1 MQNHTTPMDPDL
13 FHDLLAEAMP
23 TIDIC
28 RKHAI
33 ALADLRRIIQS
44 QEFRQA
50 AEDLA
55 AIEEIRTAARLPA
68 RREQS
73 LAALER
79 IIAQPATT
87 PTHTETIRKAANT
100 LMRDPKAAKPK
111 PPQPTA
117 ARSQPPKP
125 TTHPKPKPPPKPP
138 NPPCLPLIPWSGGRP
153 ALRPAPLPRLRER
166 CQRPR

>member
-33 ALADLRRIIQS
+33 ALADLRQIVQS
-44 QEFRQA
+44 PQFRQA

-87 PTHTETIRKAANT
+87 PTNTETIRKAANT
-100 LMRDPKAAKPK
+100 LMRDPKAAGKSTTKPK
-111 PPQPTA
+111 SPAPETPAPTRKHHSPA
-117 ARSQPPKP
+117 P
-125 TTHPKPKPPPKPP
+125 TPE
-138 NPPCLPLIPWSGGRP
+138 P
-153 ALRPAPLPRLRER
+153 ALSPP
-166 CQRPR
+166 

>member
-1 MQNHTTPMDPDL
+1 MHHHTTPMDPDL
-13 FHDLLAEAMP
+13 FHDLLAEALP

-28 RKHAI
+28 RKHGI

-44 QEFRQA
+44 LEFRQA

-55 AIEEIRTAARLPA
+55 VIEEIRTAARLPA

-100 LMRDPKAAKPK
+100 LMRDPKATTKAK
-111 PPQPTA
+111 PQPTA
-117 ARSQPPKP
+117 TQSP
-125 TTHPKPKPPPKPP
+125 TPEPTNHTKPKPAARTPE
-138 NPPCLPLIPWSGGRP
+138 P
-153 ALRPAPLPRLRER
+153 ALSSP
-166 CQRPR
+166 

>member
-1 MQNHTTPMDPDL
+1 MSQYTTPMDPDL

-28 RKHAI
+28 RKHGI

-100 LMRDPKAAKPK
+100 LMRDPKAVA
-111 PPQPTA
+111 
-117 ARSQPPKP
+117 S
-125 TTHPKPKPPPKPP
+125 PKPKSAAGESASRAGKPSSP
-138 NPPCLPLIPWSGGRP
+138 SRTPEP
-153 ALRPAPLPRLRER
+153 ALSSP
-166 CQRPR
+166 

>member
-1 MQNHTTPMDPDL
+1 MSQYTTPMDPDL

-55 AIEEIRTAARLPA
+55 VIEEIRTAARLPA

-100 LMRDPKAAKPK
+100 LMRDPKAATKTTPTPK
-111 PPQPTA
+111 PQTHRDPNPQTI
-117 ARSQPPKP
+117 QPPQVWP
-125 TTHPKPKPPPKPP
+125 IAP
-138 NPPCLPLIPWSGGRP
+138 NPRTRPLLPLIPDG
-153 ALRPAPLPRLRER
+153 
-166 CQRPR
+166 

>member
-1 MQNHTTPMDPDL
+1 MDPDL

-55 AIEEIRTAARLPA
+55 VIEEIRTAARLPA

-100 LMRDPKAAKPK
+100 LMRDPKAATKATTNP
-111 PPQPTA
+111 
-117 ARSQPPKP
+117 ARSSNPRN
-125 TTHPKPKPPPKPP
+125 PPPTP
-138 NPPCLPLIPWSGGRP
+138 NPSHRPNPRTRPVSPLIPWSGGRP

>member
-1 MQNHTTPMDPDL
+1 MDPDL

-28 RKHAI
+28 RKHGI

-55 AIEEIRTAARLPA
+55 VIEEIRTAARLPA

-100 LMRDPKAAKPK
+100 LMRDPKAATKAK
-111 PPQPTA
+111 PQPA
-117 ARSQPPKP
+117 AAPTPKP
-125 TTHPKPKPPPKPP
+125 TNHPKPKHTAQTPRTGPVF
-138 NPPCLPLIPWSGGRP
+138 PLIPWSGGRP

>member
-13 FHDLLAEAMP
+13 FHDLLAEALP

-28 RKHAI
+28 RKHGI

-44 QEFRQA
+44 LEFRQA

-55 AIEEIRTAARLPA
+55 VIEEIRTQARLPA

-79 IIAQPATT
+79 IVAQPATT

-100 LMRDPKAAKPK
+100 LMRDPKAAAKSTTKPK
-111 PPQPTA
+111 SPAPETPTPT
-117 ARSQPPKP
+117 RKP
-125 TTHPKPKPPPKPP
+125 HSPAPTPE
-138 NPPCLPLIPWSGGRP
+138 P
-153 ALRPAPLPRLRER
+153 ALSPP
-166 CQRPR
+166 

>member
-1 MQNHTTPMDPDL
+1 MHHHTTPMDPDL
-13 FHDLLAEAMP
+13 FHDLLAEALP

-44 QEFRQA
+44 QEFKQA

-111 PPQPTA
+111 PQPTA
-117 ARSQPPKP
+117 ARSSTPEP
-125 TTHPKPKPPPKPP
+125 TTHPKPKATAQTPE
-138 NPPCLPLIPWSGGRP
+138 P
-153 ALRPAPLPRLRER
+153 ALSSP
-166 CQRPR
+166 

>member
-1 MQNHTTPMDPDL
+1 MTTHTTPMDPDL
-13 FHDLLAEAMP
+13 FHDLLAEALP

-28 RKHAI
+28 RKHGI

-55 AIEEIRTAARLPA
+55 VIEEIRTAARLPA
-68 RREQS
+68 RREHS

-87 PTHTETIRKAANT
+87 PSHTETIRKAANT
-100 LMRDPKAAKPK
+100 LMRDPKAATKTTPTPK
-111 PPQPTA
+111 PRPTET
-117 ARSQPPKP
+117 PTPKP
-125 TTHPKPKPPPKPP
+125 SNHPR
-138 NPPCLPLIPWSGGRP
+138 SGP
-153 ALRPAPLPRLRER
+153 SSQTPEHALSSP
-166 CQRPR
+166 

>member
-1 MQNHTTPMDPDL
+1 MSQYTTPMDPDL
-13 FHDLLAEAMP
+13 FHDLLAEALP

-55 AIEEIRTAARLPA
+55 VIEEIRTAARLPA

-100 LMRDPKAAKPK
+100 LMRDPKAA
-111 PPQPTA
+111 T
-117 ARSQPPKP
+117 KP
-125 TTHPKPKPPPKPP
+125 TPKPKSPAPENPTHTRKPHP
-138 NPPCLPLIPWSGGRP
+138 TAQTPEP
-153 ALRPAPLPRLRER
+153 ALASP
-166 CQRPR
+166 